1 VSDLDDLARDLES
14 EHEALDALVA
24 TRPESEWRRGTPAAG
39 WTVADQIAHLTY
51 FDAAAAQAIAD
62 PGAFAT
68 AREALVHAAFAEGV
82 DDFTLHSFR
91 DMTPGELL
99 SAWRDARLTL
109 LEVAKTLDA
118 SARIPWY
125 GPDMSA
131 RSFLTA
137 RLMETWAHGVDVAD
151 TLGVTITDSSRLSHI
166 VRLGYITRDWS
177 YRVRGETPPDAT
189 VALRLHGT
197 SGVTYEHG
205 ADTADEVITGPA
217 LDFCLVVTQR
227 RHVDDTTLDVGVWGR
242 HWMLRA
248 QAFAGGPT
256 TGPAP
261 RTT

>member
-1 VSDLDDLARDLES
+1 MSDLDDLARDLES
-14 EHEALDALVA
+14 EQEALDELVA
-24 TRPESEWRRGTPAAG
+24 TRREADWRRNTPAAG
-39 WTVADQIAHLTY
+39 WNVADQIAHLAY

-91 DMTPGELL
+91 DMTPGEVL
-99 SAWRDARLTL
+99 SAWRDARRTL
-109 LEVAKTLDA
+109 REALGTLDA

-131 RSFLTA
+131 RSFVTA

-151 TLGVTITDSSRLSHI
+151 ALGVVVGDSPRLSHI

-177 YRVRGETPPDAT
+177 YRVRGETPPETT
-189 VALRLHGT
+189 VALRLLDT
-197 SGVTYEHG
+197 SGATYEHG
-205 ADTADEVITGPA
+205 AQTADEVITGPA

-227 RHVDDTTLDVGVWGR
+227 RHVDDTTLDVGAWGR

-261 RTT
+261 RST